1 MAKLVKKTP
10 IKKNAPKVNEAIEE
24 VIEVKA
30 PVVKNVIVVEHN
42 FKTKI
47 MEQVDRLIESNHKL
61 FERKTIERNELELI
75 LNSVFKS

>member
-10 IKKNAPKVNEAIEE
+10 IKKNAPKVNEAIE